1 MHKNYQKF
9 YYKNF
14 LIKTVQNHA
23 NFMKKFF
30 LKMGFCLIYIK
41 LLPKSNLNIFK
52 GVNGQYVWFCVDQ
65 PCLKDYY
72 VFFDPFVW
80 IAQYICAEDFI
91 IMPIWAFI
99 KMASGQDPDVIISLF
114 PSEACTICI

>member
-1 MHKNYQKF
+1 MCSNIAYVCILNDFQKV
-9 YYKNF
+9 
-14 LIKTVQNHA
+14 IW
-23 NFMKKFF
+23 
-30 LKMGFCLIYIK
+30 I
-41 LLPKSNLNIFK
+41 IFK

-72 VFFDPFVW
+72 VFFDPLVW
-80 IAQYICAEDFI
+80 IAQYVCAEDFI

-114 PSEACTICI
+114 PSEVCTICI